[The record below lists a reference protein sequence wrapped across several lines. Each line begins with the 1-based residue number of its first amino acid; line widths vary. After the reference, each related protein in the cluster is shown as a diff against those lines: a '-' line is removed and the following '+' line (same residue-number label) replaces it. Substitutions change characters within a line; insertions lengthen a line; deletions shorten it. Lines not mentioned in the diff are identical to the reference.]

1 MLKIVFASFAL
12 FLCITWSPHS
22 FADKRL
28 LIVGDSLSAAYGLP
42 VEAGW
47 VALLQD
53 YLEQREMSV
62 AVINA
67 SISGDTTQGGLSRLP
82 VLLQSHKP
90 DVVILEL
97 GANDGLRGFPP
108 QLISANLQHMVQ
120 QSKQSGASVL
130 LLGMRIP
137 PNYGAKYT
145 SMFYNN
151 YQQLAEQEQIALV
164 PFLLEGVAAQEG
176 MMQADGLHPTAA
188 AQDTLLQNV
197 LPALLPLL
205 DSEHVEKQHFQ
216 LEPAS

>member
-1 MLKIVFASFAL
+1 MSKIVFATLAL
-12 FLCITWSPHS
+12 ILCAVWSPYS
-22 FADKRL
+22 VANKRL
-28 LIVGDSLSAAYGLP
+28 LVVGDSLSAAYGLP
-42 VEAGW
+42 LEAGW

-53 YLEQREMSV
+53 HLEQQAIPV

-82 VLLQSHKP
+82 ALLQSHTP
-90 DVVILEL
+90 EVVILEL

-108 QLISANLQHMVQ
+108 HLISANLQQMIQ
-120 QSKQSGASVL
+120 QSQRSGATVL
-130 LLGMRIP
+130 LIGMRIP

-151 YQQLAEQEQIALV
+151 YQQLAEQEKIALV
-164 PFLLEGVAAQEG
+164 PFLLEGVAAEEG

-188 AQDTLLQNV
+188 AQDTMLQNV
-197 LPALLPLL
+197 LPALMPLL
-205 DSEHVEKQHFQ
+205 DSDYAK

>member
-1 MLKIVFASFAL
+1 MSKIVVATL
-12 FLCITWSPHS
+12 VVLLCAPWSPPS

-28 LIVGDSLSAAYGLP
+28 LVLGDSLSAAYGLP
-42 VEAGW
+42 VESGW
-47 VALLQD
+47 VALLQQ
-53 YLEQREMSV
+53 YLEQHELPI

-82 VLLQSHKP
+82 DLLRSYTP
-90 DVVILEL
+90 AIVILEL

-108 QLISANLQHMVQ
+108 QLISDNLQQMIQ
-120 QSKQSGASVL
+120 QSKQGGARVL

-164 PFLLEGVAAQEG
+164 PFLLKGVAAEPG

-205 DSEHVEKQHFQ
+205 DQAHSQPSRPQ

>member
-1 MLKIVFASFAL
+1 MYKIVVATL
-12 FLCITWSPHS
+12 VVFLCAPWSTRS

-28 LIVGDSLSAAYGLP
+28 LVVGDSISAAYGLP

-47 VALLQD
+47 VALLQQ
-53 YLEQREMSV
+53 YFEQREFSV

-82 VLLQSHKP
+82 DLLRSHTP
-90 DVVILEL
+90 AIVILEL

-108 QLISANLQHMVQ
+108 QLISDNLQQMIQ
-120 QSKQSGASVL
+120 QSKQGGARVL

-164 PFLLEGVAAQEG
+164 PFLLEGVAAEPG

-205 DSEHVEKQHFQ
+205 DGEQVQQSRSQ